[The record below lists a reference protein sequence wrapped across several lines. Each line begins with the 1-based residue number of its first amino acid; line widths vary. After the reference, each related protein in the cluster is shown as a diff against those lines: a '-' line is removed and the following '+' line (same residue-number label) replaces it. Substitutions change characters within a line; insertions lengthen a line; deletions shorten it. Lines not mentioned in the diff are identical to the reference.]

1 MSELNKQKA
10 RLFVEAVLNE
20 GRVELIDELVA
31 VDYVGDIPWPE
42 QTVIG
47 RDELRRLVIA
57 HRRSYPDLY
66 IKIED
71 EIAEHDLVVLRWRA
85 TATTARTGASS
96 CLRCWTGISVIRLL
110 AGRQVDTYTAVAPS
124 ARHVPLRTET
134 F

>member
-20 GRVELIDELVA
+20 GRLELIDELVA

-47 RDELRRLVIA
+47 RDELRQLVIA
-57 HRRSYPDLY
+57 HRRTYPDLY

-96 CLRCWTGISVIRLL
+96 GCLRCWTGISVIRLL

-124 ARHVPLRTET
+124 VRHVPL
-134 F
+134 